1 MAAVIPSP
9 TRVPARDDP
18 VCRTQPTPAVPAQRR
33 ADNIWSSPATHAP
46 DTGIQDAGIQPGTG
60 RPESVMPVVW
70 TADCSATVE
79 LARLAGPRDGT
90 FQIPGR
96 LAHPSCPIR
105 PCDLDRTECI
115 TALYTRCLTVGNQF
129 EIYQW
134 VNLDNLVELWDKLV
148 LPVGVKAEWAGA
160 LHSMLRQNAPAPRGP
175 DVAKRTTGAGLRV
188 ARRSGNVAGKWGT
201 VEVLSRPG
209 RAPFVPIQL

>member
-129 EIYQW
+129 EIY
-134 VNLDNLVELWDKLV
+134 LRDI
-148 LPVGVKAEWAGA
+148 PVGE
-160 LHSMLRQNAPAPRGP
+160 PGP
-175 DVAKRTTGAGLRV
+175 
-188 ARRSGNVAGKWGT
+188 
-201 VEVLSRPG
+201 PG
-209 RAPFVPIQL
+209 RAVGQAGVARSGSKRNGRARCIQCCVRTHRPPAGRTWPSAPRVLVCEWPGGREMWRVSGGLSKC

>member
-1 MAAVIPSP
+1 MTVSSYPHQQIRRSEPVAAVIPSP

-79 LARLAGPRDGT
+79 L
-90 FQIPGR
+90 
-96 LAHPSCPIR
+96 
-105 PCDLDRTECI
+105 
-115 TALYTRCLTVGNQF
+115 
-129 EIYQW
+129 
-134 VNLDNLVELWDKLV
+134 V
-148 LPVGVKAEWAGA
+148 LQG
-160 LHSMLRQNAPAPRGP
+160 
-175 DVAKRTTGAGLRV
+175 
-188 ARRSGNVAGKWGT
+188 
-201 VEVLSRPG
+201 
-209 RAPFVPIQL
+209 